1 MNIVE
6 LSEISHYQVRVKEL
20 EMIFFRINLLHCLV
34 RDIEWYLHLLSDAAS
49 FVFAILFNIKTNKF
63 ELLRINHSYIDRL
76 SIIDA
81 FLIIFEMLHS
91 YDLFELND
99 ITVLKLMTIA
109 NDSHH
114 DFSIFGDRNIFNHL
128 FQGLFTIFVNNCKVL
143 AKVIEDTAK

>member
-63 ELLRINHSYIDRL
+63 ELLRINHSNIDCL
-76 SIIDA
+76 SIINA
-81 FLIIFEMLHS
+81 FLIIFKMLHS
-91 YDLFELND
+91 YNLFELND
-99 ITVLKLMTIA
+99 IAVLKLMTIA
-109 NDSHH
+109 NYSHH
-114 DFSIFGDRNIFNHL
+114 DFSVFCDRNIFNHL
-128 FQGLFTIFVNNCKVL
+128 FQWLLTIFVNNCKVL
-143 AKVIEDTAK
+143 AKVIEDPTK